1 MGDRSSFPK
10 VTEFFERPL
19 TVPAPDMIIFSVF
32 AASLQAASQDCL
44 ATVHLYEGGHKT
56 GKHGTRRSGRSAGQG
71 LNARWEGA
79 LQDAS
84 KNVVLKG
91 ALRTMV
97 LRCFNPRQ
105 YQNFKDSAYVFPMHP
120 AQPSFY
126 TSSRVE
132 FWWPRLQQTA
142 IVRNFGQRK
151 VLQSAS
157 WVGFVEQDARQSCLQ
172 LRIFGRTAES
182 RNAAAF

>member
-71 LNARWEGA
+71 LNAR
-79 LQDAS
+79 
-84 KNVVLKG
+84 
-91 ALRTMV
+91 
-97 LRCFNPRQ
+97 
-105 YQNFKDSAYVFPMHP
+105 
-120 AQPSFY
+120 
-126 TSSRVE
+126 
-132 FWWPRLQQTA
+132 
-142 IVRNFGQRK
+142 
-151 VLQSAS
+151 
-157 WVGFVEQDARQSCLQ
+157 
-172 LRIFGRTAES
+172 
-182 RNAAAF
+182 